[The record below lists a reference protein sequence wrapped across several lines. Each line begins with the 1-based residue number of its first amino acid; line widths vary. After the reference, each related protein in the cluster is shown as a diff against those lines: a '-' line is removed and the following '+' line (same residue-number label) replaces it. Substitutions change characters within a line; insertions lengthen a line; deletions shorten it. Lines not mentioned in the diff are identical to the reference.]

1 MGQMTFNF
9 ETEDNE
15 PEETQVEE
23 IKVEKKEAK
32 VSDKKVE
39 IKDTGSATKGIIRAL
54 MLPKNK

>member
-23 IKVEKKEAK
+23 IKVEKKESK
-32 VSDKKVE
+32 INDEKVE
-39 IKDTGSATKGIIRAL
+39 VCLLYTSDAADE
-54 MLPKNK
+54 